1 MEKNN
6 IEIQIENLKT
16 QTVLLEKL
24 LKMNQ
29 QYENKYGPIEKSELN
44 VVKNYKCPNNKN
56 SYSSIFYRR
65 SIC

>member
-24 LKMNQ
+24 LKMNK
-29 QYENKYGPIEKSELN
+29 QYETKYGPIDQNIPKPSI
-44 VVKNYKCPNNKN
+44 VPKKNNFASMYH
-56 SYSSIFYRR
+56 RR
-65 SIC
+65 TIC

>member
-6 IEIQIENLKT
+6 IEIQIDNLKA

-29 QYENKYGPIEKSELN
+29 QYENKYGPINDTDIHVSKTNNIS
-44 VVKNYKCPNNKN
+44 KNINF
-56 SYSSIFYRR
+56 SSMLHRR